1 MRRGWFVFAV
11 LIAAVLAASC
21 DSSQPTVG
29 GSTTAAVQIEARANV
44 ELYDCYD
51 RFVGTTFN
59 RAECR
64 GPVTGSLTNRSVPW
78 RYSFRVILVHADRP
92 NDFEIVGN
100 SISAQNGGTFPTFG
114 DVARFDP
121 TAPAAAPIL
130 PDEGIY
136 NFQNPRRISQG
147 NPEFFTSTIVFTDG
161 RQERGPI
168 QLPVVNILGNTS
180 SSPGVSPEFTLALN
194 PGDSVIVEAAKQLRA
209 QGPDLF
215 PDGIAPSL
223 LLSGRLFVNGS
234 QTTPHAGTVESTGDD
249 GSGISFNYIS
259 D

>member
-11 LIAAVLAASC
+11 LIAAVLAAAC

-29 GSTTAAVQIEARANV
+29 GTTTAAVQIEARANV

-51 RFVGTTFN
+51 RFLGTTFDSVV
-59 RAECR
+59 CS
-64 GPVTGSLTNRSVPW
+64 GPQPGSLTNRPVPW

-100 SISAQNGGTFPTFG
+100 SIAAQNGGTFPTFG
-114 DVARFDP
+114 DVARFDVV
-121 TAPAAAPIL
+121 TASAPIRL
-130 PDEGIY
+130 DEPPY
-136 NFQNPRRISQG
+136 NFQNPRRVSQG
-147 NPEFFTSTIVFTDG
+147 HPDFFLGTITFLDG
-161 RQERGPI
+161 RAERGPI
-168 QLPVVNILGNTS
+168 PLPEVNILGNTS
-180 SSPGVSPEFTLALN
+180 SSPGVSPEFTVELHS
-194 PGDSVIVEAAKQLRA
+194 GDSVIVEAAKQLRG

-215 PDGIAPSL
+215 PLNIDPSL

-234 QTTPHAGTVESTGDD
+234 QTTPNAGTVESTGAD
-249 GSGISFNYIS
+249 GAGFSFNYIS